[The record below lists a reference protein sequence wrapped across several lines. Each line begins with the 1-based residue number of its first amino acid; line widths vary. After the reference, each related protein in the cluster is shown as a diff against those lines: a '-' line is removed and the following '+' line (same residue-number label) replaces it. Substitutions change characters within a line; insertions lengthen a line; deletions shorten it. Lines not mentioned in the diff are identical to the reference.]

1 MIDVVELR
9 KSYEKSWALNGVNLH
24 IGPGEVV
31 GLVGPSGAGKSTL
44 LRSLNGFVVP
54 TSGQVRVGGVD
65 VAALRGKSLR
75 AHRTHVGMVYQR
87 FHLVGRLTALDNAVS
102 GAVSR
107 TSTLRTLLGAV
118 PATERHRAFEAL
130 DRVGM
135 ATRWDQRADTLSG
148 GQLQRVAI
156 ARTLVQD
163 PAVVLADEPVASLD
177 PGSSERVLGL
187 LASLARED
195 GRTVIVSLHQVEY
208 ARRYCDRIVA
218 LDEGVVSIDAAPYD
232 IPDSDWDALY
242 RTVENDT
249 EDDAPVPE
257 RSGAR

>member
-9 KSYEKSWALNGVNLH
+9 KTYDKSWALNGVNLH
-24 IGPGEVV
+24 VGPGEVV

-44 LRSLNGFVVP
+44 LRSLNRFVVP

-65 VAALRGKSLR
+65 VAALRGEALR
-75 AHRTHVGMVYQR
+75 AHRTRVGMVYQR

-107 TSTLRTLLGAV
+107 TSTLRTLVGAV
-118 PATERHRAFEAL
+118 PAAERRRAFEAL

-135 ATRWDQRADTLSG
+135 ASRWDQRADTLSG

-163 PAVVLADEPVASLD
+163 PVVVLADEPVASLD

-218 LDEGVVSIDAAPYD
+218 LDNGVVSIDSAPYD

-242 RTVENDT
+242 RTVESDE
-249 EDDAPVPE
+249 EDEAEVPE
-257 RSGAR
+257 KAGAR